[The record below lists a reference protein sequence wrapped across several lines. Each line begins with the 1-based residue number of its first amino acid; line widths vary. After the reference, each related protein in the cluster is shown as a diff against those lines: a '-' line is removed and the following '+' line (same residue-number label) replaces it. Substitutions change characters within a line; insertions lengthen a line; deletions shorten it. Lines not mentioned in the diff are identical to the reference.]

1 MNTNTKNI
9 KKLIINQS
17 LKLDCGKTI
26 KNFPIAYETYG
37 TLNENK
43 DNAILVFHAL
53 SGDQFA
59 ANINPITKKEGWWS
73 NALGDGK
80 AIDTKKYFVIC
91 SNVIGGCMGSF
102 GPREINPE
110 TNELFGTTFPVI
122 TIRDMVKAQIFLL
135 DHFGIDKLFC
145 VTGGSMGGMQV
156 LQFASLFPNKTYAAI
171 PIACSS
177 SHSAQNIA
185 LNELGRQAIMA
196 DQNWNKG
203 NYFRTNL
210 SPDKGLAVARMAAH
224 ITYLSKKGLQE
235 KFGRKLQDKGSL
247 KFSFDADFQIESYL
261 RYQGSNFVDRFDANS
276 YLYITRAMD
285 YFDLE
290 KQFDGNLSNAFKNT
304 KTKFCVISF
313 SSDWLYPTSENKE
326 IVIALNTC
334 GANVGFVEIDS
345 DKGHD
350 SFLLNVP
357 EFLKTVKEF
366 LESSYREFANEKR
379 I

>member
-122 TIRDMVKAQIFLL
+122 TIRDMVKTQIFLL

-171 PIACSS
+171 PIACSA

-313 SSDWLYPTSENKE
+313 SSDWLYPTNENKE